1 MTQLKP
7 TLRVRVAAGFA
18 MLGVAVSLVL
28 GSWLYLASRDLE
40 QRLIDEALSAE
51 LEDYLARLSRNPQS
65 LPPQTATIRGY
76 VIRTGALDEEVPAVL
91 RDLADGRHTRDID
104 GVSYRVAVREQ
115 RDNTL
120 YMLHNRTQ
128 LSRRE
133 QRFALILIIGMT
145 LTAVL
150 SAAGGWWLAG
160 RVIAPVRELAQRV
173 RGHDPFDLISPSTEG
188 LPKDE
193 VGELAHTI
201 ERYLTR
207 LRAFVERERAFVSN
221 ASHELRTPLAVIQGA
236 VEVLGTDGRLDARTQ
251 ERVARIARATRGMA
265 DLTTALLMLAREAP
279 GQSGATTPCA
289 VEDVLREAIELHRP
303 LLRHKPV
310 TLQTFVRAQPML
322 AVERPLLAI
331 ALGNLVRNACAYTE
345 QGRVTV
351 VLDESEVRVTDTGP
365 GMPSDELRCLFDQ
378 GDCSRRRVRG
388 AGIGLP
394 LVKRIA
400 DRQGWRISVDSREGR
415 GTSFL
420 LEFVPAEVPDR
431 A

>member
-1 MTQLKP
+1 
-7 TLRVRVAAGFA
+7 
-18 MLGVAVSLVL
+18 
-28 GSWLYLASRDLE
+28 
-40 QRLIDEALSAE
+40 
-51 LEDYLARLSRNPQS
+51 
-65 LPPQTATIRGY
+65 
-76 VIRTGALDEEVPAVL
+76 
-91 RDLADGRHTRDID
+91 
-104 GVSYRVAVREQ
+104 
-115 RDNTL
+115 
-120 YMLHNRTQ
+120 
-128 LSRRE
+128 
-133 QRFALILIIGMT
+133 
-145 LTAVL
+145 
-150 SAAGGWWLAG
+150 
-160 RVIAPVRELAQRV
+160 
-173 RGHDPFDLISPSTEG
+173 
-188 LPKDE
+188 
-193 VGELAHTI
+193 
-201 ERYLTR
+201 
-207 LRAFVERERAFVSN
+207 
-221 ASHELRTPLAVIQGA
+221 
-236 VEVLGTDGRLDARTQ
+236 
-251 ERVARIARATRGMA
+251 VARIARATRGMA